1 MATIFT
7 LDFLQDNLWTWI
19 LIGII
24 AFVLSIVGGMSG
36 YGVGLVLPVFLAPI
50 VGLKEVIPVM
60 SVAVLITNASRL
72 LVFRD
77 SVNVRLSLGIFL
89 AALPGAIL
97 GAYTFVGISE
107 RVFAIAFGGLM
118 LLSIPARRYFAKMQ
132 VKIDNKIVL
141 SICGFIFG
149 FFAGAAT
156 GTGPLLLAILM
167 TTGLSGVAIV
177 ATDAAISTGLNVAR
191 LMVFNHEQLISPL
204 VIMQGVLIGLCTIP
218 GSFIARHLI
227 KRLSSKVHIGII
239 EAMIFIGSLL
249 FFWRAY
255 QL

>member
-7 LDFLQDNLWTWI
+7 LDFIQDNLWAWV
-19 LIGII
+19 LIGVI
-24 AFVLSIVGGMSG
+24 AFIISIVGGVSG
-36 YGVGLVLPVFLAPI
+36 YGVGLVLPVFIAPI

-72 LVFRD
+72 FVFRD
-77 SVNVRLSLGIFL
+77 SVNIKLASGIFL

-107 RVFAIAFGGLM
+107 RVFAVAFGGLM
-118 LLSIPARRYFAKMQ
+118 LLSIPARRYLAKMQ
-132 VKIDNKIVL
+132 VRVDNKIIL
-141 SICGFIFG
+141 SISGFVFG

-167 TTGLSGVAIV
+167 ATGLSGVAIV

-191 LMVFNHEQLISPL
+191 LMVFNHEQLISPV
-204 VIMQGVLIGLCTIP
+204 VIMQGVLIGLCTVP
-218 GSFIARHLI
+218 GSFVARYAV
-227 KRLSSKVHIGII
+227 KRLSAKVHIGII
-239 EAMIFIGSLL
+239 EAIILIGSLL